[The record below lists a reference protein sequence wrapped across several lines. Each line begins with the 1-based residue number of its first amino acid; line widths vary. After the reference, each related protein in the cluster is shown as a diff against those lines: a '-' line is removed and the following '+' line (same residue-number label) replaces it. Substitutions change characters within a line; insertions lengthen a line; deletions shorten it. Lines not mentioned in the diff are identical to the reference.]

1 MERVACIDIGTVTVR
16 LAVAD
21 VEDARVLRLIK
32 RSTICDL
39 GEGLSASGRIS
50 DDARGRVMGCV
61 DAYIQ
66 IALDACATY
75 ICCTLTS
82 AARDAS
88 NAAFR

>member
-39 GEGLSASGRIS
+39 GEVQPSPLEKHRP
-50 DDARGRVMGCV
+50 
-61 DAYIQ
+61 
-66 IALDACATY
+66 
-75 ICCTLTS
+75 
-82 AARDAS
+82 
-88 NAAFR
+88 N

>member
-21 VEDARVLRLIK
+21 VEDAQVLRLIK

-50 DDARGRVMGCV
+50 DDARGRKVFQFPFPPPC
-61 DAYIQ
+61 
-66 IALDACATY
+66 
-75 ICCTLTS
+75 
-82 AARDAS
+82 R
-88 NAAFR
+88 RW